1 MSADPRFTL
10 LDRLVG
16 PVPTVALLIAAD
28 RNSGEK
34 AVYPTRLLSREDR
47 TALIQAHLNGHGV
60 PPRVCL
66 SADGKSWTEGR
77 GYGIA
82 APCAWEVNGDFVSD
96 RIVIDCDGGDHTDGS
111 DAAAD
116 SARDL
121 AVKILRGAGCI
132 TTVVRSHGGHGWH
145 VWVLL
150 AEPEPLMFLRWV
162 AKLVEEKIEQ
172 QLGIENVDSFPG
184 SDRSAWPP
192 VALPLAGSAPGREA
206 GGGMLAGD
214 LSLEVADWTTPN
226 AALGSLRT
234 AWNCWKVITIEER
247 KKAAETM
254 RAKSAKMR
262 RRCGKSVTPTQRAE
276 AFLAKLPP
284 AIEGHGGNAAT
295 YLASLTGHDFGLTAE
310 EFSPLFHNWNARCT
324 PPWSDREI
332 ERFVERSYRSAQK
345 PFGWRLERA
354 P

>member
-1 MSADPRFTL
+1 MSTDPRFTL

-16 PVPTVALLIAAD
+16 QVPTVALLVAAA
-28 RNSGEK
+28 RNHGEK
-34 AVYPTRLLSREDR
+34 AVYPTRLSSPEDR
-47 TALIQAHLNGHGV
+47 VALIQAHLDGRGV
-60 PPRVCL
+60 PPRICL
-66 SADGKSWTEGR
+66 SADGKSWKEGR

-96 RIVIDCDGGDHTDGS
+96 RIVIDCDGGDHKDGS

-121 AVKILRGAGCI
+121 AVGILQGAGCV

-150 AEPEPLMFLRWV
+150 AQPEPLMFLRWA
-162 AKLVEEKIEQ
+162 AKLVQMKIEK
-172 QLGIENVDSFPG
+172 QLGFDSVDAFPG

-192 VALPLAGSAPGREA
+192 VALPFAGDAPGVEL
-206 GGGMLAGD
+206 GGGQPVGEPSLA
-214 LSLEVADWTTPN
+214 LADWMTPN
-226 AALGSLRT
+226 GALGALKT
-234 AWNCWKVITIEER
+234 AWKCWKVITAEER
-247 KKAAETM
+247 KSASESM
-254 RAKSAKMR
+254 RMKSAAMR
-262 RRCGKSVTPTQRAE
+262 VRRGKSVSPAQRAE
-276 AFLAKLPP
+276 AFLSKIPP

-295 YLASLTGHDFGLTAE
+295 YLASLTGHDFGLTPE
-310 EFSPLFHNWNARCT
+310 EFAPLFHAWNARCS

-332 ERFVERSYRSAQK
+332 DRFVERSYRSAQK
-345 PFGWRLERA
+345 PFGWRMERV